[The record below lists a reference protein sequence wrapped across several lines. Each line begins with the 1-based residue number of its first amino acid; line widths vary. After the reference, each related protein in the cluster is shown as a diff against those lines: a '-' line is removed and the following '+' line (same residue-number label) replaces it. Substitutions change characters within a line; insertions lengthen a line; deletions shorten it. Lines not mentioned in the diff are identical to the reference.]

1 MKVKKVKWRDSR
13 MYITQCGKDEEWGVE
28 IMTSVG
34 FVVEETKN
42 HIVLAGDLV
51 GEELRRVIVIPR
63 ENIVK

>member
-1 MKVKKVKWRDSR
+1 